1 MSCNLGLSLM
11 VPCASLRSNDRKS
24 SDMLSEEG
32 ERDILTSPGLSDTI
46 LFVLLAEAYFAFDA
60 SNPFNI
66 ERN

>member
-1 MSCNLGLSLM
+1 
-11 VPCASLRSNDRKS
+11 
-24 SDMLSEEG
+24 MLSEEG